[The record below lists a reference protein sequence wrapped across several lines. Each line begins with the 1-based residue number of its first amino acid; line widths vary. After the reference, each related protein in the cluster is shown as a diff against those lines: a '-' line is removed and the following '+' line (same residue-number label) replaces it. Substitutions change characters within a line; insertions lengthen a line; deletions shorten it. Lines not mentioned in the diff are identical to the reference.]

1 MLFLNYSIHSRYIRF
16 AKLVS
21 KKSTCNKEKGG
32 SLSTARSG
40 VGKAFAPL
48 PEQVLKVV
56 YAVDM
61 ELVFPHP
68 RLLCSNFAQLI
79 VQ

>member
-61 ELVFPHP
+61 ECCWFFLTQDFCAATLH
-68 RLLCSNFAQLI
+68 N
-79 VQ
+79 